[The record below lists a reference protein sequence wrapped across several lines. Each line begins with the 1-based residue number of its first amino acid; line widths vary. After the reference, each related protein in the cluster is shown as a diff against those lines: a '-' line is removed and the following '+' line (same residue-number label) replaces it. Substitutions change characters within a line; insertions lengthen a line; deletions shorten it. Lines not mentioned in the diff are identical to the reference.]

1 MVVALALA
9 GCAVEHGNKVPQS
22 AGAAGGQEPGVM
34 PPRGGAPGPMHS
46 VFNRVEDTVAIG
58 VRRMT
63 LQVMLVPETDR
74 SAQRAALHTV
84 LDAER
89 RADSTLAAIRVL
101 GFFPPA
107 ATPGGHP
114 GGMSMVPSAILEW
127 APAGGWNAVS
137 AANARGPHTMDSLF
151 VSDLPNHRRM
161 SGAGAA
167 R

>member
-1 MVVALALA
+1 
-9 GCAVEHGNKVPQS
+9 
-22 AGAAGGQEPGVM
+22 
-34 PPRGGAPGPMHS
+34 MHS
-46 VFNRVEDTVAIG
+46 VFGRVADTVAIG

-63 LQVMLVPETDR
+63 LDVMLVPETDR

-89 RADSTLAAIRVL
+89 RTDSALAAIRVL

-107 ATPGGHP
+107 MAPGGHP
-114 GGMSMVPSAILEW
+114 GGMAMVPSVILEW
-127 APAGGWNAVS
+127 VPVGGWNAVS

-161 SGAGAA
+161 PGAGTA